1 MTYRLSGPGA
11 RASKT
16 EAVINIT
23 IVSISNI
30 IFSVIY
36 YNLFFR
42 SLHEK
47 STGYPIC
54 GIISSIR
61 PRDMYEN

>member
-1 MTYRLSGPGA
+1 MDWDMTYRLSGPGA

-16 EAVINIT
+16 EAVINII

-30 IFSVIY
+30 IFSEIY

-47 STGYPIC
+47 LFPAGKY
-54 GIISSIR
+54 
-61 PRDMYEN
+61 MAYYW